1 MTTSIQTV
9 EIIIPLY
16 NEAGSVA
23 AFHHQ
28 VCTAIADLSYRFL
41 FTYVDDGSSDG
52 TARILEQL
60 QQQDAR
66 IRIIELSRN
75 FGHQAALSA
84 GLDASASDADADA
97 VISMDGDGEHPPH
110 LIVEMLAQAE
120 AGYDIVIAMRQEDQQ
135 AFWIKRSTSSAFYW
149 LINRIG
155 DTRIAPGAADFR
167 LITRPVLDSLRQF
180 HEYHRFLRGIV
191 AWMGYRSISLPYS
204 PARRIDGKSK
214 FTFKKM
220 FALASQAIF
229 SFSLVPL
236 YFVISLGAI
245 FLLLAF
251 AEGIYVL
258 SFWVSGQQSGL
269 APGWSSLMFVLLI
282 IGGTIMISLGII
294 GVYLGYIFQE
304 VKRRPVYLVRR
315 TLERI
320 QPSQS
325 AATP

>member
-1 MTTSIQTV
+1 MTTSIQSV

-16 NEAGSVA
+16 NEAESVA
-23 AFHHQ
+23 AFHQQ

-66 IRIIELSRN
+66 VRIIELSRN

-84 GLDASASDADADA
+84 GLDAADADA
-97 VISMDGDGEHPPH
+97 VITMDGDGEHPPA
-110 LIVEMLAQAE
+110 LIPQMLAQAE

-135 AFWIKRSTSSAFYW
+135 ASWVKRSTSSAFYW
-149 LINRIG
+149 LINRVG
-155 DTRIAPGAADFR
+155 DTRIIPGAADFR

-180 HEYHRFLRGIV
+180 HEYHRFLRGMV
-191 AWMGYRSISLPYS
+191 AWMGYRSIKLPYS

-220 FALASQAIF
+220 FSLANQAIF

-236 YFVISLGAI
+236 YFVISLGGI
-245 FLLLAF
+245 FLLLAL
-251 AEGIYVL
+251 AEGLYVL

-315 TLERI
+315 TLGRTQSS
-320 QPSQS
+320 QPPL
-325 AATP
+325 TP

>member
-1 MTTSIQTV
+1 MTTSIQSV

-16 NEAGSVA
+16 NEAESVA
-23 AFHHQ
+23 AFHQQ
-28 VCTAIADLSYRFL
+28 VCASIADLSYRFL

-52 TARILEQL
+52 TAHILEQL

-66 IRIIELSRN
+66 VRVIELSRN

-84 GLDASASDADADA
+84 GLDAADADA
-97 VISMDGDGEHPPH
+97 VITMDGDGEHPPA
-110 LIVEMLAQAE
+110 LIPQMLAQAA

-135 AFWIKRSTSSAFYW
+135 ASWIKRSTSSVFYW

-167 LITRPVLDSLRQF
+167 LINRPVLDSLRKF
-180 HEYHRFLRGIV
+180 HEYHRFLRGMV
-191 AWMGYRSISLPYS
+191 AWLGYHSISLPYS
-204 PARRIDGKSK
+204 PAKRIDGKSK
-214 FTFKKM
+214 YTFKKM
-220 FALASQAIF
+220 FSLASQAIF

-236 YFVISLGAI
+236 YFVISLGGI
-245 FLLLAF
+245 FLLLAL

-315 TLERI
+315 TRERA
-320 QPSQS
+320 QPGQT
-325 AATP
+325 ALTP